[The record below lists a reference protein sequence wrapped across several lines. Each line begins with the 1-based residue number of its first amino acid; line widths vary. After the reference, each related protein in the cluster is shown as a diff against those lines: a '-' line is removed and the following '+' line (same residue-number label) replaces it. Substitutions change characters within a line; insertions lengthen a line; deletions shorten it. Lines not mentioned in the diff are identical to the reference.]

1 MQQFNLYKVLQMM
14 LPFRKRKSRFIAWI
28 KVFTAY
34 LVMVMNDLFQYRE
47 KTIKDAKMTPQVC
60 YLEKF
65 LNSRYGVSTIKIVEG
80 YELGPWCFYDGPP
93 VGEIDMFMV
102 EPDNYCYSNNV
113 VTSVDFVVEV
123 PRALEDQCSMIAAYV
138 QKYKLAGKSFIIQL
152 I

>member
-1 MQQFNLYKVLQMM
+1 MQQFNLYKVLQIM
-14 LPFRKRKSRFIAWI
+14 LPFRKRKPRFIAWI

-47 KTIKDAKMTPQVC
+47 KTIKDARMTPQVC

-113 VTSVDFVVEV
+113 VTSVDYVVEV

>member
-1 MQQFNLYKVLQMM
+1 MM

>member
-1 MQQFNLYKVLQMM
+1 M
-14 LPFRKRKSRFIAWI
+14 LPFRKRKPRFIAWI